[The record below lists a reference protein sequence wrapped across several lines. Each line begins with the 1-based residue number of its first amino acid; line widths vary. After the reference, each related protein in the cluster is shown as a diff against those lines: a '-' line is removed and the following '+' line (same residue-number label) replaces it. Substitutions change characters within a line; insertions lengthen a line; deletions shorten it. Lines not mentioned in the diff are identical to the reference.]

1 MCSPEVIPVIMLVE
15 SVGDLPPEK
24 ESSLMLDWETG
35 KGALDGQE
43 VLHARADYQ
52 QAA

>member
-1 MCSPEVIPVIMLVE
+1 M
-15 SVGDLPPEK
+15 GTDLPPEK
-24 ESSLMLDWETG
+24 ESRLMLDWEIR